1 MEKILEIIKNLL
13 DEDVFLLDLKEDI
26 TNQTLKIFVDSA
38 RPVTL
43 DMTSEIAK
51 KIRDSGLLDTFYPQG
66 YRLEVSSPGVG
77 TPLTLPFQFRK
88 NKGRKL
94 SLTLSDGAE
103 SVRLKATLL
112 DVTDQGILVSDKK
125 GKDQFI
131 AYDEIINARV
141 VIEFK

>member
-1 MEKILEIIKNLL
+1 MEIIKNLL